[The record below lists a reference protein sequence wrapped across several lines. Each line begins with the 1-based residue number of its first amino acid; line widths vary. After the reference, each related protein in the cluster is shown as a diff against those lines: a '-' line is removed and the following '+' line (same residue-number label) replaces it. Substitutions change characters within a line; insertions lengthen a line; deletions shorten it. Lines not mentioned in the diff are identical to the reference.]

1 MLGSQRKL
9 LQELLL
15 QVLMLGLERV
25 SSLAPAE
32 LVGLGMIESGMAQAP
47 SKELLAWKL

>member
-1 MLGSQRKL
+1 MS
-9 LQELLL
+9 
-15 QVLMLGLERV
+15 MLGLERV

-47 SKELLAWKL
+47 SKELLASKL